1 MLQMNTEV
9 SRIGF
14 WVGYKKECW
23 NDLNNTEYKYT
34 DNIEKQ
40 QIPKNIRDG
49 AVEEEEL
56 WISRSLIALVHLTF
70 SFAMFFPNM
79 IYTGGI
85 RDFYITVSL

>member
-1 MLQMNTEV
+1 MLRMNTVTEV
-9 SRIGF
+9 SRKGF
-14 WVGYKKECW
+14 MSWIQKECW

-56 WISRSLIALVHLTF
+56 
-70 SFAMFFPNM
+70 
-79 IYTGGI
+79 
-85 RDFYITVSL
+85 